1 MSRLTVVRRAGSGVV
16 ATALVLSVIG
26 AGGAAQAAPA
36 DHAANWLSH
45 QLTNGLI
52 HNDQFDFDDYGL
64 SIDTAFALTAVGG
77 HRTDVRQIRNALA
90 PHVDSYTTGVDF
102 GSSAVFAGAVAKLL
116 VLTEVTNAD
125 PRSFGGV
132 NLVKRLNGLVVT
144 SGPARGRIHDVADP
158 ANGITDNANT
168 IGQIL
173 AVRGLTAAKSSQA
186 GKARRFLLEQQCR
199 QGYFRLNFSKPRSSH
214 QSCGPKSPADP
225 DTTSYAVVQLWKT
238 SKGNARL
245 RGALKHAVAWLQT
258 QQRRSGAFS
267 GGTSTATPN
276 TNSTGLAGWALG
288 LTRHCS
294 AAKAAAAWVATYQVG
309 PQPSGSKLAGQRGA
323 IAYDRAALRAGLKDG
338 ITTQSQDQWRRATS
352 QAAPALLFRHGC

>member
-16 ATALVLSVIG
+16 ATVLALSVVA

-36 DHAANWLSH
+36 DHAADWLSK

-64 SIDTAFALTAVGG
+64 TIDTAFALKAVGG
-77 HRTDVRQIRNALA
+77 HGSDVRQIRNALA

-116 VLTEVTNAD
+116 VLTEVTHAD
-125 PRSFGGV
+125 PRNFGGV
-132 NLVKRLNGLVVT
+132 NLVKRLNGLVRK
-144 SGPARGRIHDVADP
+144 SGPAAGRIHDVEDP

-173 AVRGLTAAKSSQA
+173 AVRGLTGAKSPQA

-199 QGYFRLNFSKPRSSH
+199 QGYFRLTFSKPNSSH
-214 QSCGPKSPADP
+214 QSCGPKSAPDP
-225 DTTSYAVVQLWKT
+225 DATSYAVVQLWKT
-238 SKGNARL
+238 SKGNAEL
-245 RGALKHAVAWLQT
+245 RAALKHAVAWLQT
-258 QQRRSGAFS
+258 QQRRSGAFT
-267 GGTSTATPN
+267 GGTSTAAPN
-276 TNSTGLAGWALG
+276 TNSTGLAAWALG
-288 LTRHCS
+288 LTGHCS
-294 AAKAAAAWVATYQVG
+294 AAKAAATWVAAYQVG
-309 PQPSGSKLAGQRGA
+309 PQHAGSKLIGQRGA
-323 IAYDRAALRAGLKDG
+323 IAYDGAALRAGRRDG
-338 ITTQSQDQWRRATS
+338 ITTETQDQWRRATS